1 MKSSLLPAVLC
12 VITQRSSPHSF
23 LHENSTKRRSIFSS
37 WSNTVAIEKRA
48 RKLRHSTSKAKWE
61 TLGKRTYLPFISF
74 HMFFTHFAVIFFNP
88 LNKIWTLEEFIK
100 TGRLSIKSITIL
112 QISYLRS
119 LPLHHVMLPPLRSRW
134 VLATSFL
141 AHFLWLPLSC
151 GP

>member
-1 MKSSLLPAVLC
+1 MKSSLLHSCSLC
-12 VITQRSSPHSF
+12 HHAALFPTFI
-23 LHENSTKRRSIFSS
+23 LHENSTKRKSIFSS
-37 WSNTVAIEKRA
+37 WSKTVAIEKRA
-48 RKLRHSTSKAKWE
+48 RKLRHSASKAKWE